1 MGGHKV
7 EGMEEVPVRLFGQVQ
22 VEGMRLREAHISGR
36 IGVNDDLPASSVDV
50 RVCARYP
57 SLEFIVLV
65 LVFRRRLGPK
75 PFVE

>member
-36 IGVNDDLPASSVDV
+36 IGVNDDVPASSADV
-50 RVCARYP
+50 RVCAP
-57 SLEFIVLV
+57 I
-65 LVFRRRLGPK
+65 RRWNLSSSSWSSAGCVGR
-75 PFVE
+75 